1 MEKKVGDV
9 VRCTIIDTN
18 ESKLGIVVEVYR
30 QHPSRLY
37 RVCFGY
43 PEWDEG
49 YWTENATELICGKSK
64 RTKNV
69 LDFLRL
75 IQ

>member
-1 MEKKVGDV
+1 MKKKVGDV
-9 VRCTIIDTN
+9 VRCTAKDTN
-18 ESKLGIVVEVYR
+18 VSKLGIVVEIYK
-30 QHPSRLY
+30 HLY
-37 RVCFGY
+37 KVCFGD
-43 PEWDEG
+43 PEWDHG
-49 YWTENATELICGKSK
+49 YWSEEATEFICGKTK

>member
-1 MEKKVGDV
+1 MKKKIGDV
-9 VRCTIIDTN
+9 VRCTSKETN
-18 ESKLGIVVEVYR
+18 ESKLGIVVEVGAM
-30 QHPSRLY
+30 LY
-37 RVCFGY
+37 RVCFGD
-43 PEWDEG
+43 PKWDEG
-49 YWTENATELICGKSK
+49 YWTEEATELICGKSK